1 MARPN
6 GNGIDSEVQM
16 IADGLDGLMVR
27 FMDFN
32 GSNFKMLGLVKNIAL
47 TSFKLRSLL
56 EHKKIMNQRGL

>member
-1 MARPN
+1 MARPKGDGVEN
-6 GNGIDSEVQM
+6 EVQM

-47 TSFKLRSLL
+47 ASFKLGSLL
-56 EHKKIMNQRGL
+56 EYKKIMHQRGL

>member
-6 GNGIDSEVQM
+6 VNGIDSEVQM

-47 TSFKLRSLL
+47 TSFKLGSLL

>member
-6 GNGIDSEVQM
+6 RNGIDSEVQM

-27 FMDFN
+27 FMGFN

-47 TSFKLRSLL
+47 TSFKLGSLL
-56 EHKKIMNQRGL
+56 EHKKIMHQRGL